1 MARGYSKIA
10 CLHRSRTHSGAV
22 MVRSNPLPPLLPQL
36 TLEDREG
43 GSRKPRRGSR
53 TRPPM
58 PLPKLPEPVHSDVIF
73 GMIRLDLGGRIMS
86 RGMLAS
92 LEWAPGDRVS
102 FAIREGLI
110 VISRDPDGIR
120 PVCEPSFLLLPKH
133 VRLACRMQ
141 AGDRILLAALPGKQ
155 LLIVHPPAALVAMTA
170 AIYESVAGGE
180 GK

>member
-1 MARGYSKIA
+1 
-10 CLHRSRTHSGAV
+10 

-58 PLPKLPEPVHSDVIF
+58 PLPQLPEPVDSDVIF
-73 GMIRLDLGGRIMS
+73 GMIRLDPGGRIMS
-86 RGMLAS
+86 RQMLTS
-92 LEWAPGDRVS
+92 LEWESGDRVS
-102 FAIREGLI
+102 FTIRDGLV
-110 VISRDPDGIR
+110 VISRDPAGIR
-120 PVCEPSFLLLPKH
+120 PVCEPSFLRLPKH

-141 AGDRILLAALPGKQ
+141 SGDRILLAALPGKRR
-155 LLIVHPPAALVAMTA
+155 LIVHPPATLTAMTA

>member
-1 MARGYSKIA
+1 
-10 CLHRSRTHSGAV
+10 

-36 TLEDREG
+36 SLEDREG

-53 TRPPM
+53 IRPPM
-58 PLPKLPEPVHSDVIF
+58 PLPQLPEPVDSDVIF
-73 GMIRLDLGGRIMS
+73 GMVRLDPGGRVMS
-86 RGMLAS
+86 RRLLTS
-92 LEWAPGDRVS
+92 LEWERGDRVS

-120 PVCEPSFLLLPKH
+120 PVCEPSFLRLPKH

-155 LLIVHPPAALVAMTA
+155 RLIVHPPSTLTAMTA